1 MDFSHVASESLA
13 ARKMLKNGKTMP
25 VVHDLFP
32 RTLLTSLGIPVLKAE
47 VMEGEW
53 DGVELLMDLSNE
65 SKEHLNRIHL
75 GAEYAAYRTCQRL
88 KSHPPARKRMVLL
101 KAKFLTAENRTT

>member
-1 MDFSHVASESLA
+1 M
-13 ARKMLKNGKTMP
+13 
-25 VVHDLFP
+25 VHDLFP
-32 RTLLTSLGIPVLKAE
+32 RTLLNSLGIPVLKAE

-75 GAEYAAYRTCQRL
+75 GAEYAANIACQRL
-88 KSHPPARKRMVLL
+88 KSHPPVRKRVVLL
-101 KAKFLTAENRTT
+101 KAKFLAAEYRTT

>member
-1 MDFSHVASESLA
+1 M
-13 ARKMLKNGKTMP
+13 
-25 VVHDLFP
+25 
-32 RTLLTSLGIPVLKAE
+32 KAE

-65 SKEHLNRIHL
+65 SKERLNRIHL
-75 GAEYAAYRTCQRL
+75 GAEYAAYITCQRL
-88 KSHPPARKRMVLL
+88 KSLPPARKRVVLL